1 MNKACA
7 KLFQNNKN
15 PSDEDMREII
25 YSELILSHSEEI
37 EKINNTK
44 DGWNGYWTEVLQ
56 TQVNCLFIFY
66 YYIYKFNY

>member
-15 PSDEDMREII
+15 PSDGDIGEII

-44 DGWNGYWTEVLQ
+44 DGWNGY
-56 TQVNCLFIFY
+56 
-66 YYIYKFNY
+66 